1 MITDRKNV
9 IPETDSKEGM
19 RGLLTLL
26 SITVLL
32 LILGIFINVD
42 EKNKEPVSPQKS
54 MNNKK
59 ESNFLLA
66 FEGDYWVILDK
77 DIAVN
82 IQPKISANLSQFNR
96 NLVTIIGNGTMVE
109 ILESSGI
116 LSPWKRVYIYDSNKQ
131 IIGEGWILAEV
142 VKEATRIKK
151 GLFSP

>member
-1 MITDRKNV
+1 MIADRKNV